1 MNPKVKKVLLL
12 SIPAVLAEV
21 SSIAMQYIDA
31 SMVGF
36 LGAQASAS
44 IGLVASTTWLVM
56 GCMMAFATGFSVQ
69 VAQYIG
75 AKKQEEACS
84 VLKLSIMSALIFG
97 SLLSIICVSIA
108 PFLPN
113 WLHGSHEIIR
123 DATLYFRVYGLSLLF
138 VQFRVLCGSMLQC
151 SGDMKTP
158 SILTVCMCLLDVV
171 FNYIFIYMCDLGVMG
186 AAMGTALAETVVSLA
201 MAWKAC
207 FHSKIAWHHG
217 GSWRWDSFTLLRAN
231 SIGLPIALEH
241 AVLNIAQILIVRIV
255 APLGTVAV
263 AANSLAVTAESL
275 CYMPG
280 YGIAA
285 AATTLVGQSAGAK
298 DREAVRSYA
307 RISTGLGVLIMTLSS
322 VGMFVLAPF
331 IFEMLTSSVEVQALG
346 VKVLRMECLVEPFFA
361 TSIVVAGA
369 LRGMGD
375 TLLPSLLNL
384 LSMWGIRVPLSYFLA
399 MPYGLMG
406 VWFAMASELVIRGV
420 LFGIRLWREKWI
432 PAEL

>member
-1 MNPKVKKVLLL
+1 MNPKIKKVLLL
-12 SIPAVLAEV
+12 SIPAILAEV

-36 LGAQASAS
+36 LGAKASAS

-75 AKKQEEACS
+75 AKEREEACN
-84 VLKLSIMSALIFG
+84 VLKLSMMVAVIFG
-97 SLLSIICVSIA
+97 SLLSIICFSIA
-108 PFLPN
+108 PVLPH
-113 WLHGSHEIIR
+113 WLHGSDEIIQ
-123 DATLYFRVYGLSLLF
+123 DATMYFKVYGLSLLF
-138 VQFRVLCGSMLQC
+138 VQFRILCGSMLQC

-158 SILTVCMCLLDVV
+158 SVLTVCMCLLDVI
-171 FNYIFIYMCDLGVMG
+171 FNYIFIYLCHLGVMG
-186 AAMGTALAETVVSLA
+186 AAMGTALSESIVSLA
-201 MAWKAC
+201 MAWKVY
-207 FHSKIAWHHG
+207 FHSDISWHNG
-217 GSWRWDSFTLLRAN
+217 GSWNWNSFTLVRAN

-285 AATTLVGQSAGAK
+285 AATTLVGQSAGA
-298 DREAVRSYA
+298 RNRQAVRSYA
-307 RISTGLGVLIMTLSS
+307 RISTGLGILIMTCSS
-322 VGMFVLAPF
+322 VAMFILAPY
-331 IFEMLTSSVEVQALG
+331 IFAMLTSSAQVQELG

-375 TLLPSLLNL
+375 TLIPSLLNL

-406 VWFAMASELVIRGV
+406 VWFAMASELVIRGA
-420 LFGIRLWREKWI
+420 LFGVRLLREKWI
-432 PAEL
+432 PASL

>member
-12 SIPAVLAEV
+12 SIPAILAEV

-36 LGAQASAS
+36 LGAKASAS

-69 VAQYIG
+69 VAQYVG
-75 AKKQEEACS
+75 GKRRSEACS
-84 VLKLSIMSALIFG
+84 VLKLSLKSAVIFG
-97 SLLSIICVSIA
+97 SFLSIVCILIA
-108 PFLPN
+108 PYLPH
-113 WLHGSHEIIR
+113 WLHGSTEILR
-123 DATLYFRVYGLSLLF
+123 DSTLYFRVYGISILF

-158 SILTVCMCLLDVV
+158 SILTVCMCLFDVI

-186 AAMGTALAETVVSLA
+186 AAMGTALAEAVVSLG
-201 MAWKAC
+201 MAWKVC
-207 FHSKIAWHHG
+207 FKSDISFHYG
-217 GSWRWDSFTLLRAN
+217 GSWKWDAFTLVRAN

-241 AVLNIAQILIVRIV
+241 AVLNIAMILIVRIV

-298 DREAVRSYA
+298 NRELVRSYA
-307 RISTGLGVLIMTLSS
+307 RISTGLGVLIMTISS
-322 VGMFVLAPF
+322 FGMFLLAPF
-331 IFEMLTSSVEVQALG
+331 IFQMLTSSVEVQELG

-361 TSIVVAGA
+361 TSIVAAGA

-375 TLLPSLLNL
+375 TLLPSILNL
-384 LSMWGIRVPLSYFLA
+384 VSMWGIRVPLSYFLA

-420 LFGIRLWREKWI
+420 LFGVRLFREKWI
-432 PAEL
+432 PEVL